1 MIFMKQAI
9 IGLAFLTALAVLM
22 FAQRDIAQRD
32 RGAIDTGAAGT
43 QMEVRSVFPLEF
55 SPGLYRQVEQSQL
68 QLLAQQ
74 GWELVSVTP
83 YIYRNEERGPELHG
97 PKPVVTQTYP
107 AYFFKRVK
115 LPGRR
120 DFQ

>member
-1 MIFMKQAI
+1 MHCMKRAI
-9 IGLAFLTALAVLM
+9 SGLAFLAALAALLM
-22 FAQRDIAQRD
+22 AQRTR
-32 RGAIDTGAAGT
+32 AIDPATIPAGTT
-43 QMEVRSVFPLEF
+43 QMEVRSVFPHEY
-55 SPGLYRQVEQSQL
+55 SPGLYTQVDQVEL
-68 QLLAQQ
+68 QNLAQQ
-74 GWELVSVTP
+74 GWELVSVMP

-115 LPGRR
+115 LAGRR